1 MENTQNSQDL
11 LYQFNYLRQQREM
24 FANQLDL
31 INSSLGNLLNT
42 KITVNNLKNV
52 KEGEEILFP
61 IGGMI
66 NVKATINNP
75 EKVLLYVSQDVVIEK
90 NLENTIE
97 FLDKLINQH
106 NEQIKYMRA
115 QLQNLDV
122 NIAKLSQS
130 FQRGT

>member
-106 NEQIKYMRA
+106 NEQIKYMRT

>member
-1 MENTQNSQDL
+1 LENTQNSQDL

-106 NEQIKYMRA
+106 NEQIKYMRT